1 MFVVSRTDVFAEW
14 LDDLNDKSAQHKI
27 MVSIKR
33 IEVGNLQDHHTVGNG
48 VSEIRLSY
56 GPGYRL
62 YYTVR
67 GLQIIILLCGGD
79 KDSQHKDIKTAKEL
93 AKEV

>member
-1 MFVVSRTDVFAEW
+1 MFVVSKTNVFADW
-14 LDDLNDKSAQHKI
+14 LCNLRDKTAQYKV

-33 IEVGNLQDHHTVGNG
+33 IENGNLQDHHTIGDG
-48 VSEIRLSY
+48 VSEIRLKF

-62 YYTVR
+62 YYTIR
-67 GLQIIILLCGGD
+67 GQEVIILLCGGD
-79 KDSQHKDIKTAKEL
+79 KDSQRKDIKTAKEI